1 MFPLDRKQEDSLH
14 LTSLFLHKAL
24 PSLSKKQSLKLN
36 HEAKKMN
43 SEDMKRSITGG
54 VKVENDS
61 YYRKSS
67 PAAAAPPGKKIIIK
81 NADMKDDMQKEA
93 VDIAIAVSSLSL
105 T

>member
-1 MFPLDRKQEDSLH
+1 M
-14 LTSLFLHKAL
+14 
-24 PSLSKKQSLKLN
+24 
-36 HEAKKMN
+36 
-43 SEDMKRSITGG
+43 
-54 VKVENDS
+54 KVENDS

-67 PAAAAPPGKKIIIK
+67 LAAAPPPGKKIIIK